1 MSTLVSIL
9 QTMVVPTLVLLGL
22 GTAMGV
28 GLAVAAKFL
37 YVAED
42 PLVEA
47 LADILPGANC
57 GACGYPGC
65 SGYAKELVAG
75 VDVTLCSP
83 GGNATV
89 QDIAR
94 ILGVEAVDVV
104 EKVALVKCAG
114 GRNVA
119 PDRSLYVGPQTCR
132 TAVLVGAGNK
142 ECRWGCIGL
151 GDCADVCEDDAVAFT
166 ADGLA
171 YVLADACI
179 ACARCVKACP
189 RDLIEMVPKDR
200 KVHVL
205 CSSHDPGKNT
215 KTACQV
221 GCIACKL
228 CARRDAKSF
237 VIENNNASVIYGEGS
252 QDIPVAA
259 LVCTPGTIWDA
270 DVYDQ
275 QRWLTDPGAR
285 VHLKEQQ
292 AQFKAAER
300 AERAAKKAAAK
311 KAVAAKKTKMP
322 ADQKA
327 DQKAKM
333 PAEDK
338 APNKEP
344 EKGAE

>member
-1 MSTLVSIL
+1 MSMLVPI
-9 QTMVVPTLVLLGL
+9 LVLSGL
-22 GTAMGV
+22 GAVLGV
-28 GLAVAAKFL
+28 GLAVAAKYL
-37 YVAED
+37 SVTVD
-42 PLVEA
+42 PRVES

-65 SGYAKELVAG
+65 SGYATGLAYG
-75 VDVTLCSP
+75 ADVTLCSP

-94 ILGVEAVDVV
+94 IMGVEAVAVV
-104 EKVALVKCAG
+104 EKVALIKCAG

-119 PDRSLYVGPQTCR
+119 PDRSLYMGPQSCR
-132 TAVLVGAGNK
+132 TAVLVGSGNK

-151 GDCADVCEDDAVAFT
+151 GDCTDVCEDDAVAFT

-189 RDLIEMVPKDR
+189 RDLIEMVPKER

-228 CARRDAKSF
+228 CSRKDAKSF
-237 VIENNNASVIYGEGS
+237 VIEDNNASVIYDEGS
-252 QDIPVAA
+252 QDVPEAA
-259 LVCTPGTIWDA
+259 MVCTPGTIWDA
-270 DVYDQ
+270 NVYTQ
-275 QRWLTDPGAR
+275 QRWLTDPEAR
-285 VHLKEQQ
+285 VQLKERQ

-300 AERAAKKAAAK
+300 AEREAKKKKAADAKKAKETAAPE
-311 KAVAAKKTKMP
+311 KTDKTP
-322 ADQKA
+322 DQ
-327 DQKAKM
+327 
-333 PAEDK
+333 
-338 APNKEP
+338 EP